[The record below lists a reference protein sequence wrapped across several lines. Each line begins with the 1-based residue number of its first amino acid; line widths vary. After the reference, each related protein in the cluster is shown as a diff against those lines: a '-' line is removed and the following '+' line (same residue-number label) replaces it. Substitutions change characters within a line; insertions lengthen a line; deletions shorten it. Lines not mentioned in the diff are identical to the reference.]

1 MTKVYD
7 MIIIGGGPA
16 GYTAALYAAR
26 AGMEVVVL
34 EKMFAGGQMTET
46 MKIENYPGFKEIA
59 GFDLGMKMQEGA
71 ERFGV
76 ETQFTEVLKAD
87 LVPEIKIIETTTGEY
102 RGKTI
107 VIAMGAGH
115 KTLGVEHEAELTG
128 RGVAYCATCDGMFY
142 RGKEVAIV
150 GGGNTAVADALHLA
164 NIVDKVTLIHRR
176 DTLKATKIYHD
187 PLMQAENIDI
197 MWNSQIDEL
206 VFGDKLSGV
215 KVKNLET
222 GQITELP
229 VEGLFV
235 SVGRT
240 PATKLFEGQLELDE
254 QGYIVADESTRTSIP
269 GVYAVGDI
277 RTKALRQVITAASDG
292 AVATHYAEEY
302 LMK

>member
-26 AGMEVVVL
+26 AGMDTLVL
-34 EKMFAGGQMTET
+34 EKMYAGGQMTET
-46 MKIENYPGFKEIA
+46 MNIENYPGFKEIP

-76 ETQFTEVLKAD
+76 ETKLTEVVAAELEGDVKVVKTA
-87 LVPEIKIIETTTGEY
+87 TGDFQ
-102 RGKTI
+102 GKTV

-115 KTLGVEHEAELTG
+115 KTLGVENEESLVG
-128 RGVAYCATCDGMFY
+128 KGVAYCATCDGMFY

-150 GGGNTAVADALHLA
+150 GGGNTAAADALHLA

-176 DTLKATKIYHD
+176 DTLKATKIYHE
-187 PLMQAENIDI
+187 PLMQAENIEILWD
-197 MWNSQIDEL
+197 SQVDEL
-206 VFGDKLSGV
+206 VFDEKLSGV
-215 KVKNLET
+215 KVKNLKSGEIS
-222 GQITELP
+222 QLN
-229 VEGLFV
+229 VEGLFI

-240 PATKLFEGQLELDE
+240 PATELFKEQLDLDE
-254 QGYIVADESTRTSIP
+254 QGYIIADETTRTNIP
-269 GVYAVGDI
+269 GVFAVGDI
-277 RTKALRQVITAASDG
+277 RTKALRQVITAAADG

>member
-76 ETQFTEVLKAD
+76 ETQLAEVLKVD
-87 LVPEIKIIETTTGEY
+87 LAPEVKIIETTAGEY
-102 RGKTI
+102 QGRTV

-115 KTLGVEHEAELTG
+115 KTLGVANEAELTG
-128 RGVAYCATCDGMFY
+128 RGGAYCATCDGMFY
-142 RGKEVAIV
+142 RGKNVAIV
-150 GGGNTAVADALHLA
+150 GGGNTAAADALHLA

-176 DTLKATKIYHD
+176 DTLKATKIYHE

-197 MWNSQIDEL
+197 MWNSQVDEL
-206 VFGDKLSGV
+206 IFDEKLSGI
-215 KVKNLET
+215 KVKNVET
-222 GQITELP
+222 GGITELA

-240 PATKLFEGQLELDE
+240 PATKLFEGQLDLEE
-254 QGYIVADESTRTSIP
+254 QGYIFADESTRTNIP

>member
-7 MIIIGGGPA
+7 MVIIGGGPA

-76 ETQFTEVLKAD
+76 ETKFAEVLEVD
-87 LVPEIKIIETTTGEY
+87 LAPEIKIIRTSGGEFH
-102 RGKTI
+102 GKTV

-115 KTLGVEHEAELTG
+115 KTLGVEHEAELAG

-142 RGKEVAIV
+142 RGKNVAIV

-197 MWNSQIDEL
+197 MWDSQVEEF
-206 VFGDKLSGV
+206 VFDQKLSAV
-215 KVKNLET
+215 KVKNLKT
-222 GQITELP
+222 GEITELP

-269 GVYAVGDI
+269 GVFAVGDI

>member
-1 MTKVYD
+1 M
-7 MIIIGGGPA
+7 
-16 GYTAALYAAR
+16 
-26 AGMEVVVL
+26 
-34 EKMFAGGQMTET
+34 
-46 MKIENYPGFKEIA
+46 
-59 GFDLGMKMQEGA
+59 
-71 ERFGV
+71 
-76 ETQFTEVLKAD
+76 
-87 LVPEIKIIETTTGEY
+87 KIIETTAGEY
-102 RGKTI
+102 QGRTV

-115 KTLGVEHEAELTG
+115 KTLGVANEAELTG

-142 RGKEVAIV
+142 RGKNVAIV
-150 GGGNTAVADALHLA
+150 GGGNTAAADALHLA

-176 DTLKATKIYHD
+176 DTLKATKIYHE

-197 MWNSQIDEL
+197 MWNSQVDEL
-206 VFGDKLSGV
+206 IFDEKLSGI
-215 KVKNLET
+215 KVKNIET
-222 GQITELP
+222 GGITELA

-240 PATKLFEGQLELDE
+240 PATKLFEGQLDLDE
-254 QGYIVADESTRTSIP
+254 QGYIIADESTRTNIP

>member
-1 MTKVYD
+1 
-7 MIIIGGGPA
+7 
-16 GYTAALYAAR
+16 
-26 AGMEVVVL
+26 
-34 EKMFAGGQMTET
+34 
-46 MKIENYPGFKEIA
+46 
-59 GFDLGMKMQEGA
+59 MKMQEGA

-76 ETQFTEVLKAD
+76 ETKFAEVLEVD
-87 LVPEIKIIETTTGEY
+87 LVPEIKIIRTSGGEFH
-102 RGKTI
+102 GKTV

-115 KTLGVEHEAELTG
+115 KTLGVEHEAELAG

-142 RGKEVAIV
+142 RGKNVAIV

-197 MWNSQIDEL
+197 MWDSQVEEF
-206 VFGDKLSGV
+206 VFDQKLSAV
-215 KVKNLET
+215 KVKNLKT
-222 GQITELP
+222 GEITELP

-269 GVYAVGDI
+269 GVFAVGDI